1 MKACPNA
8 FGTQEAAFLQLAN
21 GGLKVKV
28 WDKVV
33 GDAEI
38 RYLGAS
44 QFDIEALYKI
54 KHYQLVAVRFV
65 VEISGTRHSNISFI
79 RAFKAKFKK
88 HKRHKVQNIC
98 VYYTINSV

>member
-1 MKACPNA
+1 MSLLEHLDYIAALRGKHEGLPECLRNA
-8 FGTQEAAFLQLAN
+8 GEEAAFLQLAN

-38 RYLGAS
+38 RYLGAG

-65 VEISGTRHSNISFI
+65 VEISGARHSNISFI
-79 RAFKAKFKK
+79 RGL
-88 HKRHKVQNIC
+88 
-98 VYYTINSV
+98 